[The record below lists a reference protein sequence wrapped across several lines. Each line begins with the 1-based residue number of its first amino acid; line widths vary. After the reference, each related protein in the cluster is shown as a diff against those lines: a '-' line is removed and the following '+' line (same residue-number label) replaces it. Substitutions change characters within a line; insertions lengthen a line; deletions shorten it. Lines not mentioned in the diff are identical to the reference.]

1 MTENKTYSDEAQKT
15 WQQYLEAVKRPEEQ
29 VKTWS
34 WKTVEASAPYLSLS
48 SIEQG
53 DVEYYWKRLQ
63 APAAPS
69 PDSAQVLKI
78 LEFIGKETVI
88 QKRKRL
94 DVWTP
99 SKRSMKEQADFKD
112 KLIAFYKRDDPKDP
126 NMLFCMVLNRG
137 YPRVNIRAAHIWKH
151 ATHGEGLEEF
161 QLDASDI
168 SSERNGFLLAEAIE
182 GAFDSKQ
189 LCFLYNPLQQNLVC
203 CVLDPSILENYVT
216 PSTTTKFRDIDG
228 KPLVHPPGCMPFR
241 RLLSWHAQCS
251 FNVALRRK
259 WIDDTKFQTFK
270 DFHSLSEGASIPD
283 FNDIE

>member
-69 PDSAQVLKI
+69 PDSAQ
-78 LEFIGKETVI
+78 
-88 QKRKRL
+88 
-94 DVWTP
+94 
-99 SKRSMKEQADFKD
+99 
-112 KLIAFYKRDDPKDP
+112 RDDPKDP